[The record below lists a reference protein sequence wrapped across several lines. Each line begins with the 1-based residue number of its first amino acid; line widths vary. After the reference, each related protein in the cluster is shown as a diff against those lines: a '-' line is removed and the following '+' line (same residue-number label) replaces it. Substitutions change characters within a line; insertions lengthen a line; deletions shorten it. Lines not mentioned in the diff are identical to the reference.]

1 MPDHVARHFFVLSS
15 YEESTERNYDSSPM
29 RGANRVNENIII
41 SNIDSSPHARGQFFT
56 VKFTFSL
63 LRFIPPC
70 EGPTCFAC
78 LIFIH
83 LMIHP
88 PMRGAYFQYLH
99 GFEHSAYCRYT
110 ICTILQ
116 CICFIHHLLDEKND
130 PTRLT
135 SSQSHPIP
143 PHHYLPRHPR
153 LQYPR

>member
-70 EGPTCFAC
+70 EGPTAKPRIYWQKRTFWNRPLTWGGMNRKYRKAPISMSHRP
-78 LIFIH
+78 LTWGDESQKIEKRRSF
-83 LMIHP
+83 
-88 PMRGAYFQYLH
+88 G
-99 GFEHSAYCRYT
+99 
-110 ICTILQ
+110 
-116 CICFIHHLLDEKND
+116 LLA
-130 PTRLT
+130 
-135 SSQSHPIP
+135 
-143 PHHYLPRHPR
+143 PRMGGVMNQAVELNSKKLVCWP
-153 LQYPR
+153 LA